1 MKRLLESVVAELKA
15 GNDSIVAEL
24 EEIRRNLVTS
34 DHFAWVFDLNEPLKA
49 LHRDQS
55 RQIPAF
61 PRLLR
66 RLRAAARFD
75 RRSTL
80 SPPLAHVLP

>member
-1 MKRLLESVVAELKA
+1 MKRLLEDVAAQLRA
-15 GNDSIVAEL
+15 GNEAIVAEL
-24 EEIRRNLVTS
+24 EKIRAKLVTS

>member
-34 DHFAWVFDLNEPLKA
+34 DHFAFLLDYHEPL
-49 LHRDQS
+49 
-55 RQIPAF
+55 
-61 PRLLR
+61 
-66 RLRAAARFD
+66 
-75 RRSTL
+75 
-80 SPPLAHVLP
+80 